1 MERTIMWFGSPRTL
15 ILRGLVTI
23 AFGVLLVALPAISLS
38 ALILLFGAFAL
49 VDGVFILTIGI
60 RMASG
65 EPARPIALLAGALAV
80 VVGIATFLWPGITE
94 LVLLVLI
101 ALRAMIIGIA
111 ELMMARSV
119 GRHSSLAW
127 FLAALG
133 LVSIAFGVLLLVYPG
148 AGILALIWLIGLY
161 AIAIGSASIARV
173 WLLATRYA

>member
-49 VDGVFILTIGI
+49 VDGVLILTIAL

-111 ELMMARSV
+111 ELIMARWV
-119 GRHSSLAW
+119 GRHASLAW

-148 AGILALIWLIGLY
+148 AGILALVWLIGLY
-161 AIAIGSASIARV
+161 AIVIGSASIARV

>member
-49 VDGVFILTIGI
+49 VDGVLILTIGI

-80 VVGIATFLWPGITE
+80 VVGIA
-94 LVLLVLI
+94 
-101 ALRAMIIGIA
+101 

-133 LVSIAFGVLLLVYPG
+133 LVSIVFGVLLLVYPG
-148 AGILALIWLIGLY
+148 AGILALVWLIGLY

>member
-1 MERTIMWFGSPRTL
+1 MVW
-15 ILRGLVTI
+15 
-23 AFGVLLVALPAISLS
+23 PAISLS

-49 VDGVFILTIGI
+49 IDGALILTMGL
-60 RMASG
+60 RMAAG
-65 EPARPIALLAGALAV
+65 GPVRPVALVAGALAV

-101 ALRAMIIGIA
+101 ALRATIIGIA
-111 ELMMARSV
+111 ELITASWV

-133 LVSIAFGVLLLVYPG
+133 LVSIAFGALLLVYPG
-148 AGILALIWLIGLY
+148 AGILALVWLIGLY
-161 AIAIGSASIARV
+161 AIVIGSAGIARV

>member
-49 VDGVFILTIGI
+49 VDGVLILTIAL

-65 EPARPIALLAGALAV
+65 EAARPIALLAGALAV

-111 ELMMARSV
+111 ELIIARWA

-133 LVSIAFGVLLLVYPG
+133 LVSIAFGGLLLVYPG
-148 AGILALIWLIGLY
+148 AGILALVWLIGLY
-161 AIAIGSASIARV
+161 AIVIGSASIVRV

>member
-49 VDGVFILTIGI
+49 VDGVLILTIAL

-65 EPARPIALLAGALAV
+65 EAARPIALLAGALAV

-111 ELMMARSV
+111 ELIMARWV

-133 LVSIAFGVLLLVYPG
+133 LVSIAFGGLLLVYPG
-148 AGILALIWLIGLY
+148 AGILALVWLIGLY
-161 AIAIGSASIARV
+161 AIVIGSASIVRV

>member
-1 MERTIMWFGSPRTL
+1 
-15 ILRGLVTI
+15 
-23 AFGVLLVALPAISLS
+23 
-38 ALILLFGAFAL
+38 
-49 VDGVFILTIGI
+49 
-60 RMASG
+60 MASG

-133 LVSIAFGVLLLVYPG
+133 LVSIVFGVLLLVYPG
-148 AGILALIWLIGLY
+148 AGILALVWLIGLY